1 VKTTKGVITVD
12 VILNEV
18 EARVIGSLI
27 EKKLTTPD
35 YYPLTL
41 NALTNACNQ
50 ISNRDPVVSYDEQ
63 TVLRALDA
71 LREKK
76 LAYVFH
82 GSESRVPKYG
92 HLFAEAF
99 DLAPPEVAVLCVL
112 LLRGA
117 QTPGEVRGRTGRLHE
132 FASLSEVETTLHELS
147 IKEPRP
153 LVVKLPRQTGSRES
167 RYAHL
172 LSGEVEIPES
182 EVSPRPASASKAR
195 GDDERIIRLEEEVRS
210 LRQELTEMRD
220 QWLTFKRQFE

>member
-1 VKTTKGVITVD
+1 MD
-12 VILNEV
+12 AILNEI
-18 EARVIGSLI
+18 EARVIGSMV

-41 NALTNACNQ
+41 NGLTTACNQ

-63 TVLRALDA
+63 TVMRALDT

-76 LAYVFH
+76 MAYVFH

-99 DLAPPEVAVLCVL
+99 DLTPPEVAVLCVL
-112 LLRGA
+112 LLRGP
-117 QTPGEVRGRTGRLHE
+117 QTPGEIRGRTGRLHE
-132 FASLSEVETTLHELS
+132 FGSLSEVETTLHDLS
-147 IKEPRP
+147 IKEPQP

-172 LSGEVEIPES
+172 LSGEVEMQES
-182 EVSPRPASASKAR
+182 EAAPRVAASSAKAR
-195 GDDERIIRLEEEVRS
+195 VDDERLAHLEEEVKT
-210 LRQELTEMRD
+210 LRQEVADLKQQLLEFR
-220 QWLTFKRQFE
+220 KQFE

>member
-1 VKTTKGVITVD
+1 MD
-12 VILNEV
+12 VILNEI
-18 EARVIGSLI
+18 EARVIGSMI

-50 ISNRDPVVSYDEQ
+50 ISNRDPVVSFDEQ
-63 TVLRALDA
+63 TVMRALDS
-71 LREKK
+71 LRDKK

-92 HLFAEAF
+92 HLFPEAF
-99 DLAPPEVAVLCVL
+99 DLTPPEVAVLCVM

-117 QTPGEVRGRTGRLHE
+117 QTPGEIRGRTGRLHE

-147 IKEPRP
+147 IKEPQP

-172 LSGEVEIPES
+172 LSGEIEIEES
-182 EVSPRPASASKAR
+182 EAAPPRPASSTARAR
-195 GDDERIIRLEEEVRS
+195 GENERLAQLEEEVKV
-210 LRQELTEMRD
+210 LRQELAELREK
-220 QWLTFKRQFE
+220 WLDFKRQFE

>member
-1 VKTTKGVITVD
+1 VD
-12 VILNEV
+12 LILNEI
-18 EARVIGSLI
+18 EARVIGSLV

-50 ISNRDPVVSYDEQ
+50 ISNRDPVVSFDEQ
-63 TVLRALDA
+63 TVMRALDA
-71 LREKK
+71 MREKK

-92 HLFAEAF
+92 HLFPEAF
-99 DLAPPEVAVLCVL
+99 DLTPPEVAVLCVL

-117 QTPGEVRGRTGRLHE
+117 QTPGEIRGRTGRLHE

-147 IKEPRP
+147 IKEPQP
-153 LVVKLPRQTGSRES
+153 LVLKLPRQTGFKES

-172 LSGEVEIPES
+172 LSGEIEIQES
-182 EVSPRPASASKAR
+182 EVAPRPASTAKSH
-195 GDDERIIRLEEEVRS
+195 GENERLVRLEEEVKW
-210 LRQELTEMRD
+210 LRQELTELRE
-220 QWLTFKRQFE
+220 QWLDFKRQFE